1 MKDFLEN
8 LEIGENKV
16 KLSQEEIKSILAEH
30 GKSVKTETEK
40 VENNIRKENEDLK
53 ATIDDLKEQISKAPK
68 SDEIESLKSKIADYE
83 TKEKERKEEEN
94 KKIFEENLN
103 KNVLEAIGDKE
114 FVNERTKNAIIN
126 EVKTALQDKANV
138 GKSAKDIFENITK
151 DSTDIFKNKN
161 ELKDMP
167 DIQESKPVEGKPTSE
182 GIKINPM
189 FKTDF

>member
-1 MKDFLEN
+1 MREFLRG
-8 LEIGENKV
+8 LELDKETIDTIMAEHGKLITDAKEKTQELENKV
-16 KLSQEEIKSILAEH
+16 KDYESKIEELNSKAETNTKIQEELDTLKKQIAE
-30 GKSVKTETEK
+30 EK
-40 VENNIRKENEDLK
+40 KQKEQEDLE
-53 ATIDDLKEQISKAPK
+53 AT
-68 SDEIESLKSKIADYE
+68 
-83 TKEKERKEEEN
+83 
-94 KKIFEENLN
+94 LN

-138 GKSAKDIFENITK
+138 GKSAKDIFETITK

-167 DIQESKPVEGKPTSE
+167 DIQESKPAEGKSTSE

>member
-1 MKDFLEN
+1 MREFLKGLELDKETIETIMYEYGKLTTEAKEKTQELEN
-8 LEIGENKV
+8 KIKEYKAKIDELSSKAETNTKV
-16 KLSQEEIKSILAEH
+16 QEELDTLKKQIAE
-30 GKSVKTETEK
+30 EK
-40 VENNIRKENEDLK
+40 KQKEQEDLE
-53 ATIDDLKEQISKAPK
+53 AT
-68 SDEIESLKSKIADYE
+68 
-83 TKEKERKEEEN
+83 
-94 KKIFEENLN
+94 LN

-138 GKSAKDIFENITK
+138 GKSAKDIFETITK

-167 DIQESKPVEGKPTSE
+167 DIQESKPAEGKSTSE

>member
-1 MKDFLEN
+1 MREFLRG
-8 LEIGENKV
+8 LELDKETIDTIMAEHGKLITEAKEKTQELENKV
-16 KLSQEEIKSILAEH
+16 KEYEAKIVELSSKAETNTKVQEELDKLKTQIAE
-30 GKSVKTETEK
+30 EK
-40 VENNIRKENEDLK
+40 KQKEQEDLE
-53 ATIDDLKEQISKAPK
+53 AT
-68 SDEIESLKSKIADYE
+68 
-83 TKEKERKEEEN
+83 
-94 KKIFEENLN
+94 LN

-138 GKSAKDIFENITK
+138 GKSAKDIFETITK

-161 ELKDMP
+161 ELSDMP
-167 DIQESKPVEGKPTSE
+167 NIQEIKPAEGKSTSE